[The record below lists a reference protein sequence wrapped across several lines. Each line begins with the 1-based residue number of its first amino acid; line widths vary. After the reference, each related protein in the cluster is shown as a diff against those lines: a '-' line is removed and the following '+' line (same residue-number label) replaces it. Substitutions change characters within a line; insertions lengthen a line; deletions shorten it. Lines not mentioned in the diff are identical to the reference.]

1 MKALI
6 KFEFNNLKNQPE
18 GTSMTEGLNF
28 PRLVVTRYF
37 TGVSRFRGVSVDG
50 DFSPLRRDTDS
61 WDGTVI
67 GKALFD

>member
-28 PRLVVTRYF
+28 PRLVVTRCF
-37 TGVSRFRGVSVDG
+37 TGESGCFVDG
-50 DFSPLRRDTDS
+50 DFSPLRRDTVS
-61 WDGTVI
+61 WDGIMI
-67 GKALFD
+67 GKALPD